1 MSNNSS
7 SDSADNIVPFGRYKG
22 QPVEVMLA
30 DRPCCEWAL
39 AQPGIRERYAN
50 FVTIVVNGGSAPDA
64 PTPEHNRLQLLFRDP
79 KMQIAVYRAVVD
91 KQELDD
97 RTLKQL
103 GDHSSV
109 ITAGDTAALTVIDEE
124 IVAGRLTPC
133 KPIRRSGFANR
144 DRDWDRVWVW
154 PCELSRLFPPRQNR
168 ASDYEARELGWT
180 NHKVGADAGSDTGA
194 TARQAASLRLEEML
208 KNGEARKFVDD
219 AITEQGV
226 EFEVR
231 GWDVVV
237 RGPDWLSKPLSIEL
251 KPQIGDDYPAILR
264 TMKGRV
270 GSNSRAL
277 SSSTVSKLKA
287 RPRRR

>member
-1 MSNNSS
+1 
-7 SDSADNIVPFGRYKG
+7 
-22 QPVEVMLA
+22 MLA

-133 KPIRRSGFANR
+133 KPIRR
-144 DRDWDRVWVW
+144 
-154 PCELSRLFPPRQNR
+154 R
-168 ASDYEARELGWT
+168 AL
-180 NHKVGADAGSDTGA
+180 
-194 TARQAASLRLEEML
+194 
-208 KNGEARKFVDD
+208 
-219 AITEQGV
+219 
-226 EFEVR
+226 
-231 GWDVVV
+231 
-237 RGPDWLSKPLSIEL
+237 
-251 KPQIGDDYPAILR
+251 QIGRGL
-264 TMKGRV
+264 GQ
-270 GSNSRAL
+270 GLGLAL
-277 SSSTVSKLKA
+277 
-287 RPRRR
+287 